1 MITAS
6 ADKIALA
13 VVGAHLTGQP
23 LNYQLQERFATK
35 LKTCNTAAT
44 YRLYAL
50 ANTQPQKPG
59 LVKVLNG
66 GVSIEVEV
74 WNLSAE
80 GFGTFV
86 AAVPSPLV
94 IGTIEL
100 EDGTFVKGFLCEHYA
115 IADAQDIS
123 QYGGWRNYLASL
135 SSNYTGNG

>member
-1 MITAS
+1 MATAS
-6 ADKIALA
+6 TDKIALA

-23 LNYQLQERFATK
+23 LNYQLQERLATK
-35 LKTCNTAAT
+35 LKTCKTAAT

-59 LVKVLNG
+59 LVKVLDG

-86 AAVPSPLV
+86 AAVPPPLV
-94 IGTIEL
+94 IGTLEL
-100 EDGTFVKGFLCEHYA
+100 EDGTLVKGFLCEPYV
-115 IADAQDIS
+115 ISDAQDIS

-135 SSNYTGNG
+135 SSAG